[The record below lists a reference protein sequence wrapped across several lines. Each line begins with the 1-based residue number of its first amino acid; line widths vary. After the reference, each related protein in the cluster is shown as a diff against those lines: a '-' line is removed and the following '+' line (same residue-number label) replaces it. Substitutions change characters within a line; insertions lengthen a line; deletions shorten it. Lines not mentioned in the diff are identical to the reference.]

1 MKTEIVKQDFMI
13 ALSVL
18 FLCALFNKTIIRIL
32 SDYET
37 FTSEIESMDWKG
49 YFTSKY
55 FLLPNLYSLLTIV
68 WFFVW
73 LVSYALKK

>member
-1 MKTEIVKQDFMI
+1 MKTEIIKQDFII

-32 SDYET
+32 SDYEF
-37 FTSEIESMDWKG
+37 FTSEIESLDWKS

-55 FLLPNLYSLLTIV
+55 FILPNLYSLLTIV
-68 WFFVW
+68 WFFAW
-73 LVSYALKK
+73 LVLYALKK

>member
-1 MKTEIVKQDFMI
+1 MKTEIVKQDFII

-18 FLCALFNKTIIRIL
+18 FLCALFNKTILRIL
-32 SDYET
+32 SDYEM
-37 FTSEIESMDWKG
+37 FTSEIESLDWKT

-55 FLLPNLYSLLTIV
+55 FILPNVYSLLTIV

-73 LVSYALKK
+73 LIVYAQRK